1 LYLQTCMNL
10 SVNYFIDKKFKKA
23 LEIINYAM
31 EFEVSDYYRDML
43 SVMKIYRLILFLEM
57 EKMDLLSFAIRNTYR
72 DMLKHMQFHQFEQVV
87 IHTLKQIVKT
97 NSVREQRAILAQ
109 TAIQFKELNKSPDVA
124 QVFLMFN
131 FIGWIECRTKQKE
144 YHLLMKHRI
153 KKSPLQIR
161 KGDFC

>member
-1 LYLQTCMNL
+1 
-10 SVNYFIDKKFKKA
+10 
-23 LEIINYAM
+23 M

-144 YHLLMKHRI
+144 YHLLMNI
-153 KKSPLQIR
+153 E
-161 KGDFC
+161 